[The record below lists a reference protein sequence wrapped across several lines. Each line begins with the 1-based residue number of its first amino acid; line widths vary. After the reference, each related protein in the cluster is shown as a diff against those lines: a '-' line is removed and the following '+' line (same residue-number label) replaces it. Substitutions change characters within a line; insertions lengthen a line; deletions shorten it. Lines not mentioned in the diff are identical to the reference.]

1 MNATLRALDS
11 PVRLRILEVVA
22 EGSLPE
28 QISAS
33 VVKVQLAP
41 HFRDLETREVHYHL
55 TRLQDVD
62 LLPRP
67 FRHQESERSAGGTAV
82 GRGICVF
89 RGMGLAIV
97 ELRESR
103 DMSKADLASK
113 ARIVL
118 LTLRRIELGE
128 TDARWGTLRR
138 LAPALKIPL
147 DAMMEMAEE
156 FAPGVGRE
164 ARRQNLDYSA

>member
-1 MNATLRALDS
+1 MR
-11 PVRLRILEVVA
+11 
-22 EGSLPE
+22 GE
-28 QISAS
+28 Q
-33 VVKVQLAP
+33 
-41 HFRDLETREVHYHL
+41 
-55 TRLQDVD
+55 
-62 LLPRP
+62 
-67 FRHQESERSAGGTAV
+67 RSAEEDA
-82 GRGICVF
+82 RF

-113 ARIVL
+113 ARIVP

-156 FAPGVGRE
+156 LAPGVGRE
-164 ARRQNLDYSA
+164 ARRQKLDYSA